1 MAALEGAAIVRIK
14 GQLPGISRVS
24 GTDNLVPAARIS
36 ALRGAQDT
44 FGEEMELCM
53 KKSLAFLLPVS
64 LLMVLGLSILGCAS
78 SKAGKGAFTPG
89 TYEATAPGFGGDVK
103 VSVTVDRQRI
113 TEVRAYGPA
122 ETPGIGSRAIEEL
135 PGRIVKAQGTKVDN
149 VSGASY
155 SSLAVK
161 TAADQALA
169 KARGDSPVSASLRDG
184 SYTASA
190 RGFSLSRLLP
200 VTVEIQ
206 GGKIAT
212 ISLGASAETAAMAL
226 VVERT
231 LVPRIIERQSL
242 AVDAITGATAT
253 SNAVKTAVLD
263 CCVQAG
269 ASPAALNGPKAS
281 PLASKVDYVC
291 DVVVVG
297 MGGSGT
303 AAALSAAQAG
313 AKVIAVDKAA
323 KWGGTSAI
331 TSGPM
336 AVNAPSQVKAE
347 IPNWMDPVTN
357 KARLKPAGENLV
369 DGSALLK
376 DWLAYTTVDGK
387 QGAKAEIVRELIEKS
402 GDTLDWVSSLGFAFQ
417 PARGFVGGK
426 WAVYSPYVGDKAR
439 TEEFFAS
446 AYRKFTDELGGR
458 CLLETTGTELLVQGG
473 QVVGLLAKGPKG
485 ESISIKAKAVI
496 LATGGFGGSP
506 EMMKRHLGEDWKLY
520 GMAQNKGDGISMAMA
535 QGGAIY
541 NIGMPPMS
549 HFVAPPSIITSFKDP
564 MDNDLP
570 YGMICS
576 SEALAV
582 DHTGR
587 RFTNELDI
595 AMNAYK
601 VGSRFYTIY
610 SKEQI
615 DILRERGFGLAA
627 SGRYLSQ
634 GGVKANAALANID
647 AVLAEGVRQGIV
659 FKAPSLEGI
668 AKAIGGDMK
677 PGLLKAS
684 LAAYGAG
691 MATGDEFGKPADR
704 FARLGAPNPGSEYFV
719 AVAGAPYIYSTCG
732 GLDVDATMRVLR
744 KDGRE
749 IPGLYAV
756 GTDSMGVLFTGSKGY
771 ANYGGVAQGYA
782 FFSGRIAGAAAASRA
797 QGK

>member
-1 MAALEGAAIVRIK
+1 MAALEGAV
-14 GQLPGISRVS
+14 
-24 GTDNLVPAARIS
+24 IS
-36 ALRGAQDT
+36 ASKGKCAPLGAQDIRSD
-44 FGEEMELCM
+44 EMELSM
-53 KKSLAFLLPVS
+53 KKSLAFLLPVA
-64 LLMVLGLSILGCAS
+64 VLSVLFLPSLGCAS
-78 SKAGKGAFTPG
+78 SKAGKGAYTPG

-103 VSVTVDRQRI
+103 VSVTVDRERI
-113 TEVRAYGPA
+113 TAVRASGPA
-122 ETPGIGSRAIEEL
+122 ETPGIGSRALEEL

-161 TAADQALA
+161 TATDQALA
-169 KARGDSPVSASLRDG
+169 KARGEVPVSASLRDG

-190 RGFSLSRLLP
+190 RGFSLTKPLP
-200 VTVEIQ
+200 VTVEIK
-206 GGKIAT
+206 GGRIAT
-212 ISLGASAETAAMAL
+212 IALGAGAETAAMAL

-231 LVPRIIERQSL
+231 LVPRIIEGQSL

-253 SNAVKTAVLD
+253 SNAVKTAVHE

-269 ASPAALNGPKAS
+269 ASPAALYGPKAS
-281 PLASKVDYVC
+281 PSAAKVDYSC
-291 DVVVVG
+291 DVVVLG

-313 AKVIAVDKAA
+313 AKVIAVDRAA

-347 IPNWMDPVTN
+347 IPNWMDPITN
-357 KARLKPAGENLV
+357 KARLKSAGENLV
-369 DGSALLK
+369 DGEALLK
-376 DWLAYTTVDGK
+376 DWLAYTTVDGR
-387 QGAKAEIVRELIEKS
+387 QGAKPEIVRELIEKS
-402 GDTLDWVSSLGFAFQ
+402 GDTLDWMSGLGFAFQ

-426 WAVYSPYVGDKAR
+426 WAVFSPYAGDKAR

-446 AYRKFTDELGGR
+446 AYRKFTEDLGGR
-458 CLLETTGTELLVQGG
+458 CLLETEGIELLVQAG
-473 QVVGLLAKGPKG
+473 QVVGLLAKGQKG
-485 ESISIKAKAVI
+485 ERITIKAKAVI

-506 EMMKRHLGEDWKLY
+506 EMMRRQLGEEWKLY
-520 GMAQNKGDGISMAMA
+520 GMAQNKGDGISMALA
-535 QGGAIY
+535 QGGVSY

-549 HFVAPPSIITSFKDP
+549 HFVAPPSIITSFQDP
-564 MDNDLP
+564 LDNDLP
-570 YGMICS
+570 YAMICS

-582 DHTGR
+582 DRTGK

-615 DILRERGFGLAA
+615 DILRGRGFGFGA

-634 GGVKANAALANID
+634 GGVKANVALANID
-647 AVLAEGVRQGIV
+647 AVLAEGGKQGLV
-659 FKAPSLEGI
+659 FKAPSLEGL

-677 PGLLKAS
+677 PSLLKAS
-684 LAAYGAG
+684 VAAYGAG
-691 MATGDEFGKPADR
+691 MSTGDEFGKPADR
-704 FARLGAPNPGSEYFV
+704 FARLGSPNPGSEYFV

-744 KDGRE
+744 KDGKP
-749 IPGLYAV
+749 IPGLFAV

-782 FFSGRIAGAAAASRA
+782 FVSGRIAGAAAASGTW
-797 QGK
+797 GK

>member
-1 MAALEGAAIVRIK
+1 
-14 GQLPGISRVS
+14 
-24 GTDNLVPAARIS
+24 
-36 ALRGAQDT
+36 
-44 FGEEMELCM
+44 M
-53 KKSLAFLLPVS
+53 KKSLAFFLPVA
-64 LLMVLGLSILGCAS
+64 VLCALCLAGLGCAS
-78 SKAGKGAFTPG
+78 SEAGKGSYTPG
-89 TYEATAPGFGGDVK
+89 TYEAAADGFGGEVR
-103 VSVTVDRQRI
+103 VSVTVNRDRI
-113 TEVRAYGPA
+113 TALRADGPA
-122 ETPGIGSRAIEEL
+122 ETPGIGSRALEEL
-135 PGRIVKAQGTKVDN
+135 PGLIVKAQGTKVDN

-155 SSLAVK
+155 SSRAVK
-161 TAADQALA
+161 TATDLALA
-169 KARGDSPVSASLRDG
+169 KARGESPVSASLRDG
-184 SYTASA
+184 NYAASA
-190 RGFSLSRLLP
+190 RGFSLTKPLP
-200 VTVEIQ
+200 VAVEIK
-206 GGKIAT
+206 GGRIAT
-212 ISLGASAETAAMAL
+212 ISLGAGAETAAMAL

-231 LVPRIIERQSL
+231 LVPRIIEGQSL

-253 SNAVKTAVLD
+253 SNAVKAAVLE
-263 CCVQAG
+263 CCVKAG
-269 ASPAALNGPKAS
+269 ANPAALYGSKAS
-281 PLASKVDYVC
+281 PVAANVDYAC

-347 IPNWMDPVTN
+347 IPNWMDPLTN

-369 DGSALLK
+369 DGEALLK

-387 QGAKAEIVRELIEKS
+387 QGAKPEIVRELIEKS
-402 GDTLDWVSSLGFAFQ
+402 GDTLDWISSLGFAFQ

-426 WAVYSPYVGDKAR
+426 WAIFSPYVGDKAR
-439 TEEFFAS
+439 TEEFFAT
-446 AYRKFTDELGGR
+446 AYRKFTEELGGR
-458 CLLETTGTELLVQGG
+458 CLLETEGSELLVQGG
-473 QVVGLLAKGPKG
+473 QVVGLLAKGPRG
-485 ESISIKAKAVI
+485 EKVTIKAKAVI

-506 EMMKRHLGEDWKLY
+506 EMMKRYLGEDWKLY
-520 GMAQNKGDGISMAMA
+520 GMAQNQGDGISMALA
-535 QGGAIY
+535 QGGASY

-549 HFVAPPSIITSFKDP
+549 HFVAPPSIITSFQDP

-570 YGMICS
+570 YAMICS

-582 DHTGR
+582 DRTGK

-615 DILRERGFGLAA
+615 DILRERGFGFAA
-627 SGRYLSQ
+627 GGRYLSQ

-647 AVLAEGVRQGIV
+647 AVLAEAGKQGLV
-659 FKAPSLEGI
+659 FKAASLDGL

-677 PGLLKAS
+677 PSLLKAS
-684 LAAYGAG
+684 VAAYGAG
-691 MATGDEFGKPADR
+691 MSAGDEFGKPADR
-704 FARLGAPNPGSEYFV
+704 LARLGAPNPGSEYFV

-744 KDGRE
+744 KDGKQ
-749 IPGLYAV
+749 IPGLFAV

-782 FFSGRIAGAAAASRA
+782 FVSGRIAGAAAASRA
-797 QGK
+797 QGR